1 MVEAIVLVVTVL
13 AARVLAAPLL
23 RRVRPPAWFERL
35 RARGRPG
42 VPLLATLGALLLM
55 VGLWLIGER
64 RGLLNLLLLLL
75 WIAAPLTA
83 WEILRAWRRHRSS

>member
-23 RRVRPPAWFERL
+23 RRLRSPAWFERL

-42 VPLLATLGALLLM
+42 MPLVATLGALVLM
-55 VGLWLIGER
+55 VGLWLIGEQ

-83 WEILRAWRRHRSS
+83 WEVLRAWRRRRSS